1 MVRVCCIGGG
11 GGGGVSSCSC
21 DGVDFRYYEDLAD
34 EYRDGEG
41 TLLPLWKFTYDKV
54 KKLAV
59 TALSWSPKYFDL
71 FAVGH
76 GSCTLLKISLQNL
89 VYYGGDSTVVII
101 PSF

>member
-1 MVRVCCIGGG
+1 LC
-11 GGGGVSSCSC
+11 
-21 DGVDFRYYEDLAD
+21 GVDFRYYEDLAD

-76 GSCTLLKISLQNL
+76 GSCKLQL
-89 VYYGGDSTVVII
+89 AGVTRPTQPFILSGVDK
-101 PSF
+101 

>member
-1 MVRVCCIGGG
+1 MVLACVCA
-11 GGGGVSSCSC
+11 
-21 DGVDFRYYEDLAD
+21 DFRYYEDLAD

-41 TLLPLWKFTYDKV
+41 TLLPLWKFSYDRV

-76 GSCTLLKISLQNL
+76 GSCQSDDDVN
-89 VYYGGDSTVVII
+89 
-101 PSF
+101 SFTF